1 MPSIQF
7 DPKPEISVVLTT
19 YNRSRYLKNCINS
32 VTRQTF
38 EDWELVIVDDGSTD
52 DTFEIVSLYLA
63 EHRNIRYLKHQNRQV
78 GYARNAGIQAS
89 FGKYITFIDSDD
101 TYKATHLESRL
112 EFMRTH
118 PEIDIIQ
125 GGFEMEGEFF
135 VRDYFRPDKTIS
147 IRECV
152 LCPTFFGKRNV
163 YFQLSGFKNLACSED
178 TEFWQR
184 AKKMFKT
191 QDIKQPETYIYTRA
205 KESLTRSLLEE
216 MSPQKIT
223 KYQASEI

>member
-1 MPSIQF
+1 M
-7 DPKPEISVVLTT
+7 
-19 YNRSRYLKNCINS
+19 
-32 VTRQTF
+32 
-38 EDWELVIVDDGSTD
+38 
-52 DTFEIVSLYLA
+52 
-63 EHRNIRYLKHQNRQV
+63 
-78 GYARNAGIQAS
+78 
-89 FGKYITFIDSDD
+89 ITFDL
-101 TYKATHLESRL
+101 TKQLALESVFYAL
-112 EFMRTH
+112 H
-118 PEIDIIQ
+118 
-125 GGFEMEGEFF
+125 
-135 VRDYFRPDKTIS
+135 
-147 IRECV
+147 
-152 LCPTFFGKRNV
+152 FFGKRNV